1 MSSEFTVSLMT
12 SMSSEVVM
20 SPDVIPVSYE
30 VDISVIIGALL
41 VIVVSS
47 GVVSVSSGF
56 TVSFMTGMSLEVVM
70 SSDVIPVLSEV
81 DVTCVPFC
89 IDMSS
94 EIVTLLIIV
103 VPDVPFVIRVSLESN
118 ELSVCVDIPSGND

>member
-1 MSSEFTVSLMT
+1 
-12 SMSSEVVM
+12 
-20 SPDVIPVSYE
+20 
-30 VDISVIIGALL
+30 
-41 VIVVSS
+41 
-47 GVVSVSSGF
+47 
-56 TVSFMTGMSLEVVM
+56 M

-81 DVTCVPFC
+81 DVTGVPFC

-118 ELSVCVDIPSGND
+118 ELSVCVDIPSGNDYCKLDWNSCISKSKSKDTKKYPLCYILDVLAHTNTLEQHWGGDEDLGVSFDKHGSASPCLKSSCT